1 MDGSASPS
9 SFVGGGEAS
18 PDVEYEDW
26 AVLASGN
33 HFVSSGPPLVKEG
46 WLTKQ
51 GASWKTWRERYFKMY
66 GDGFIYYY
74 PNDSL
79 GARSLGE
86 LCLVQAS
93 IRFENSLF
101 RRGQHGWVISVTK
114 PKPRDYILFSKTAEE
129 RASWIESINTIIHR
143 LPKEQL
149 QRRMFF
155 TDEEEEE
162 DEEEAFDEDGDD
174 EEDKEEGENGEEGEA
189 KNKKGR
195 ARFKDFDFGSW
206 LHSSDNV
213 KNDKAAEAKEREKE
227 EEEDYSVP
235 WHWMDHCVGLRA
247 NNKNVAVLCC
257 VSGYTI
263 SSCELH
269 FKGRDELL
277 LNSASPSPSATSLT
291 TPSTSF
297 SDNSL
302 SYSLPPTSSSSTPSS
317 SASPPSSSSSLSYSL
332 SSASSVTVSAIATTS
347 GSSTTIASSTTT
359 STTTTTVIATSPQV
373 IVKSETSQ
381 LLFAGKEAWVFV
393 IPLKGS
399 NKTLELAADTRLQME
414 AWCHF
419 FTAASSSRRTSVSS
433 EESLASSLATMNSGF
448 LWVKKTSG
456 LWDRFFCISDYSQLE
471 RFKIKDVR
479 GVKLKDIL
487 HSETISLDQSSSSKK
502 VIPLM
507 NKSQSKSKILSQVCH
522 GNKVLKLYF
531 SNKSSSSSSSSSSSA
546 SFATA
551 SVAASR
557 AISFVVRDQDH
568 LLYLRELIMSAV
580 DDLQPPTT
588 KAKESNRQDLKSSMQ
603 ASLLKISSRF
613 RYGNKEGQQEKTNAT
628 SPSCSLSS
636 SKEKVVISSPEVRQ
650 RRRQQQQQ
658 KRLMQERKRR
668 RRKRTRMTNVL
679 LLECDLQSAR
689 FEALHS
695 EHTELRNLARNL
707 RQRGAQEA
715 NATSFGDWDTS
726 KKVNDGHFRILSL
739 DGGGLRAIMEAV
751 LLTRLVRIFPDL
763 MERID
768 LFAGVSGGSIVAS
781 ALATGHSPEY
791 VVEMFYLF
799 GPFGFKRKAST
810 AGQWFSIRQAK
821 FGNEALAAGGDEFY
835 HNLTLKQ
842 VPRNILITSFCLDN
856 DGFGGKLRSW
866 EPRIY
871 HNIPLKK
878 FHSSTSFPSTRKHI
892 PLDQMDPSTM
902 NPGDLLLWDCVMA
915 SAAAPIFFPSFKKHV
930 DGACMVNNPALT
942 ALTTVISEE
951 VVEKKDL
958 DKVHILSLGTGKLS
972 QFLDG
977 SEHDWGMLQWGPKL
991 AEVIFGA
998 GLLHQERMVEML
1010 LGDRYH
1016 QLNPFMEK
1024 PLAMDDPALL
1034 PVLVEIADNV
1044 DLRKTI
1050 EWIRVNFYGEE
1061 PRRRRRDSLKEKKE
1075 QQPSGRKE
1083 NGEVGEES
1091 EDSESSDS
1099 DSEGEK
1105 ENDKMRGGRL
1115 GGMEEHHR
1123 LVHDRTA
1130 WYESSS
1136 FLVLRWHLIRE
1147 QGSLPL
1153 SKPQDKR
1160 TNDSTMA
1167 GRSVTI
1173 LLGLCVCFFLCGSSA
1188 AILDLI
1194 LDPLCGEGCV
1204 DDVFSSLEDV
1214 FEYASGEVVEQLTLT
1229 ITEGVFD
1236 LPLLP
1241 DYPLTIIG
1249 DLEDLSKVILTIP
1262 SGSCGSL
1269 AANLTLQGLTLQSAC
1284 STTAL
1289 VVEAGLTLTL
1299 DNVAIVEA
1307 VATAVQVNNGA
1318 LLLTNN
1324 LLSDILEPTVVLSDG
1339 AQWISSGTVEI
1350 LNTATSGDAHA
1361 APAIQ
1366 LGSNAFWQSNGPVSF
1381 TGLLIPALRLN
1392 ISATWKQH
1400 AAVTFQDNVI
1410 TDASRSLVHLSG
1422 STWLSLAPVELI
1434 DNSVSGT
1441 IYLLI
1446 LHLVPCF
1453 YHLLISSFLCSLSY
1467 VSFSLK
1473 QPSLL

>member
-1 MDGSASPS
+1 MDGLASPS

-114 PKPRDYILFSKTAEE
+114 PKARDYILVSKTAED

-162 DEEEAFDEDGDD
+162 DEEETFDEDGDE

-195 ARFKDFDFGSW
+195 ARFKDFDFSSW

-213 KNDKAAEAKEREKE
+213 KKHDKATEEKERGKE

-277 LNSASPSPSATSLT
+277 LNSASPPPSATSLT

-297 SDNSL
+297 SDTSL
-302 SYSLPPTSSSSTPSS
+302 SYSLPPTSSSSAPSSS
-317 SASPPSSSSSLSYSL
+317 SASPPSSSSSSLSYSF
-332 SSASSVTVSAIATTS
+332 SSASAVTVSAIATTS

-359 STTTTTVIATSPQV
+359 STTTTVIATSPQV

-414 AWCHF
+414 AWCQF

-507 NKSQSKSKILSQVCH
+507 NKSQSKSKFLSQVCH

-531 SNKSSSSSSSSSSSA
+531 SNKSSSSSSPSSSSA

-613 RYGNKEGQQEKTNAT
+613 RYGNKEVQLEKTNAT
-628 SPSCSLSS
+628 SPSGSLSS
-636 SKEKVVISSPEVRQ
+636 SKEKVVIPSPEVRQ
-650 RRRQQQQQ
+650 RKRQQQQQ

-878 FHSSTSFPSTRKHI
+878 FHSSTSFPSSTRKHI

-977 SEHDWGMLQWGPKL
+977 LEHDWGMLQWGPKL

-1075 QQPSGRKE
+1075 QQPSERK
-1083 NGEVGEES
+1083 GDGGVGEES

-1105 ENDKMRGGRL
+1105 ENDKMRGGL
-1115 GGMEEHHR
+1115 GGIEEHHR

-1130 WYESSS
+1130 WY
-1136 FLVLRWHLIRE
+1136 
-1147 QGSLPL
+1147 GSA
-1153 SKPQDKR
+1153 
-1160 TNDSTMA
+1160 M
-1167 GRSVTI
+1167 
-1173 LLGLCVCFFLCGSSA
+1173 
-1188 AILDLI
+1188 
-1194 LDPLCGEGCV
+1194 
-1204 DDVFSSLEDV
+1204 
-1214 FEYASGEVVEQLTLT
+1214 TLNQ
-1229 ITEGVFD
+1229 
-1236 LPLLP
+1236 
-1241 DYPLTIIG
+1241 
-1249 DLEDLSKVILTIP
+1249 
-1262 SGSCGSL
+1262 SC
-1269 AANLTLQGLTLQSAC
+1269 
-1284 STTAL
+1284 
-1289 VVEAGLTLTL
+1289 E
-1299 DNVAIVEA
+1299 
-1307 VATAVQVNNGA
+1307 
-1318 LLLTNN
+1318 
-1324 LLSDILEPTVVLSDG
+1324 
-1339 AQWISSGTVEI
+1339 
-1350 LNTATSGDAHA
+1350 
-1361 APAIQ
+1361 
-1366 LGSNAFWQSNGPVSF
+1366 
-1381 TGLLIPALRLN
+1381 
-1392 ISATWKQH
+1392 
-1400 AAVTFQDNVI
+1400 
-1410 TDASRSLVHLSG
+1410 
-1422 STWLSLAPVELI
+1422 
-1434 DNSVSGT
+1434 
-1441 IYLLI
+1441 
-1446 LHLVPCF
+1446 
-1453 YHLLISSFLCSLSY
+1453 
-1467 VSFSLK
+1467 
-1473 QPSLL
+1473 